1 MPIFVVKI
9 PGQEDVLRIPAD
21 DMAYDQY
28 NLELT
33 AGDRVIAYFKDWSY
47 VWELP
52 AEESP
57 DVVPVDELA
66 EVVVRSGL
74 DSR

>member
-1 MPIFVVKI
+1 MPIFAVKI
-9 PGQEDVLRIPAD
+9 PSQEEVLRITAE
-21 DMAYDQY
+21 DMTYDQY

-33 AGDRVIAYFKDWSY
+33 VGDRVVAYFRDWTY

>member
-1 MPIFVVKI
+1 MPIFAVKI
-9 PGQEDVLRIPAD
+9 PSQEEVLRITAE
-21 DMAYDQY
+21 DMTYDQY

-33 AGDRVIAYFKDWSY
+33 VGDRVVAYFRDWTY

-57 DVVPVDELA
+57 DVVSVDELA

>member
-1 MPIFVVKI
+1 MPIFAVKI
-9 PGQEDVLRIPAD
+9 PSQEEVLRITAE
-21 DMAYDQY
+21 DMTYDQF

-33 AGDRVIAYFKDWSY
+33 VGDRVVAYFRDWTY